1 MGTSLWAFRLRGV
14 RIEAGGRTLIDELTL
29 DVAPGSRVGVLG
41 PNGAGKSTLL
51 RVIAGRARTDGG
63 DVQVAPG
70 LTVGLF
76 DQEPHVRDAD
86 TVLDVVREGAAGTV
100 TTLERYHAVA
110 RQLELTPDDGLVT
123 ELGRLQEALERTA
136 AWNLESHLQQAMTAL
151 GCPDPE
157 RRMAQLSGGERRRV
171 ALCRLLIQQ
180 PDVLLLDE
188 PTNHLDAGAVDWLEG
203 HLASYAGTVVL
214 VTHDRYLL
222 ERVTQRIVELEAGR
236 AWWHDGGYRS
246 YLEAKAARL
255 TGTGRKD
262 GERRAE
268 LAAELAWI
276 GAGSTGHR
284 AAQRNRLRSYE
295 QMADDAMR
303 HRRTDT
309 VRIPPGPRL
318 GTLVLEV
325 EHLCK
330 HWGNRVVIADLS
342 FSLPPNG
349 IVAVLGPNGVGKTT
363 LFDLLNGRTPPDA
376 GTIRIGPTVRLAYAD
391 QERLLLHPDRR
402 AWELLADG
410 RETIRVGAD
419 DVSARGFLA
428 AFGLR
433 GPDQDTPVRRLS
445 GGQRHR
451 LALARTLSE
460 AGNLLLLDEPTNDLD
475 LPTLQHLERAL
486 AAFPG
491 CALVSAHDRWFLDR
505 IATHTLAW
513 EGTDDDP
520 GRWAWFEGNVE
531 AYLRDRAARRG
542 RSAEQPAA
550 VPRQLVHG

>member
-1 MGTSLWAFRLRGV
+1 MSTSLWAVRLRGV
-14 RIEAGGRTLIDELTL
+14 RIEAGGRTLVDELTL

-51 RVIAGRARTDGG
+51 RVTAGRAHPAGG
-63 DVQVAPG
+63 EIQTAPG
-70 LTVGLF
+70 STVGLF
-76 DQEPHVRDAD
+76 DQEPHLRDAD

-100 TTLERYHAVA
+100 ATLERYRAVA
-110 RQLELTPDDGLVT
+110 RQLERSPDDGLTT
-123 ELGRLQEALERTA
+123 ELGRLQEQLERTA
-136 AWNLESHLQQAMTAL
+136 AWNLEGHLQQAMTAL

-157 RRMAQLSGGERRRV
+157 RRIAQLSGGERRRV

-188 PTNHLDAGAVDWLEG
+188 PTNHQDAGSVDWLE
-203 HLASYAGTVVL
+203 SYLEGYPGTVVL

-222 ERVTQRIVELEAGR
+222 EHVTRIVELGSGR
-236 AWWHDGGYRS
+236 GWWHDGGYRS

-255 TGTGRKD
+255 TGAGRKD

-268 LAAELAWI
+268 LAGELAWI
-276 GAGSTGHR
+276 GAGFAGHR
-284 AAQRNRLRSYE
+284 AAQRSRLRTYE
-295 QMADDAMR
+295 QMADDATR
-303 HRRTDT
+303 HRRTVPA

-330 HWGNRVVIADLS
+330 RWGNLVVIADLS
-342 FSLPPNG
+342 FSMPRNG

-363 LFDLLNGRTPPDA
+363 LFDLLSGRTPPDA
-376 GTIRIGPTVRLAYAD
+376 GTIRIGPTVRMAYAD

-402 AWELLADG
+402 AWELLAGG
-410 RETIRVGAD
+410 RDTIRIGAD
-419 DVSARGFLA
+419 DVLARGFLA

-433 GPDQDTPVRRLS
+433 GSDQELPVRLLS

-475 LPTLQHLERAL
+475 LPTLQHLEQAL
-486 AAFPG
+486 AVFPG

-513 EGTDDDP
+513 EGADDDP

-531 AYLRDRAARRG
+531 AYLRDRTTRRG
-542 RSAEQPAA
+542 RPAERRRD
-550 VPRQLVHG
+550 VHRQLVNG